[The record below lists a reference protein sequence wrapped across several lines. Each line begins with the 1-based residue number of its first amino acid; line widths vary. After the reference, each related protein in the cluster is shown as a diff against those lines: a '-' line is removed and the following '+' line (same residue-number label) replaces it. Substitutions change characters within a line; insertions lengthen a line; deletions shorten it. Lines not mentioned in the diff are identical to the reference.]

1 MTGMSAAPQRIG
13 PLQAAGHI
21 LALAAR
27 NISKIRKNPDTLLD
41 VTIQPLLM
49 LVMFTFLFG
58 GAISG
63 GDRGAYLQEL
73 VPGLLVFS
81 TLFVSVGTGV
91 ALCTDIQKGVF
102 DRFRSMPIARS
113 APLAGTVVGDVV
125 RYLIAGLILLGFG
138 MVLGFRVQTGP
149 LEVLLTLALMIAFGL
164 SVCWISVLVGMVV
177 RTPGAVPG
185 VLIGVI
191 MPLSF
196 GSNVFVPSDTL
207 PGWLRTWVEINPV
220 TLLTDVSRGLMVG
233 EGSIGGP
240 LLGALAWMAGFVLV
254 FFPLSMRAY
263 RRRLGD

>member
-1 MTGMSAAPQRIG
+1 MTTAPQRIG
-13 PLQAAGHI
+13 PLEAASHI

-27 NISKIRKNPDTLLD
+27 NVSKIRKNPDTLLD

-58 GAISG
+58 GAIAG

-73 VPGLLVFS
+73 VPGLMVFS

-113 APLAGTVVGDVV
+113 APLAGTVLGDVV

-138 MVLGFRVQTGP
+138 VLLGFRVQTG
-149 LEVLLTLALMIAFGL
+149 LAQVLFTLVLMITFGL
-164 SVCWISVLVGMVV
+164 CVCWVSVLVGMLV
-177 RTPGAVPG
+177 RTPSAVPG
-185 VLIGVI
+185 LLIAVI
-191 MPLSF
+191 LPLSF
-196 GSNVFVPSDTL
+196 GSNVFVPAQTL

-220 TLLTDVSRGLMVG
+220 TLLTEVSRSLLVS
-233 EGSIGGP
+233 GSPIGGP
-240 LLGALAWMAGFVLV
+240 LLGALAWMAGFVAV

-263 RRRLGD
+263 RRRLDG